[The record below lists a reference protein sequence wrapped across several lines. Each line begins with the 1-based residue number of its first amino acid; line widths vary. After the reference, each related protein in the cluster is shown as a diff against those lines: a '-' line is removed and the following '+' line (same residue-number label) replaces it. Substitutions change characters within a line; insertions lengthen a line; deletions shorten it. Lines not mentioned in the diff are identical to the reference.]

1 LGRHR
6 DEDIMRTPIHTPLS
20 VSPTCDRVAALL
32 VILESTPGADVR
44 LTPLAVRRMDGQVA
58 SAVIVTLPDGGREA
72 LTVDEAQRLAG
83 ILKNVGLYPKARR
96 HAREL
101 ACAAAEA
108 DLEARFMGLRGEMDL
123 LEFARRY
130 GEAPS
135 RRRHALHAANDAR
148 VAA

>member
-1 LGRHR
+1 
-6 DEDIMRTPIHTPLS
+6 MRTPIHTPLPIS
-20 VSPTCDRVAALL
+20 PISPTCDRVAAIL
-32 VILESTPGADVR
+32 VTLEATPGADVR
-44 LTPLAVRRMDGQVA
+44 LTPLAVRKITGKVEA
-58 SAVIVTLPDGGREA
+58 AVIVTLPDGGREA
-72 LTVDEAQRLAG
+72 LTVDEANRLAG

-108 DLEARFMGLRGEMDL
+108 ELEARFMGLRGEMDL

-135 RRRHALHAANDAR
+135 RKRHAPQAANDAR